1 VKDKKLNKM
10 DNKLIM
16 EKLKELVW
24 ENYMGIKSCDFK
36 GWYDGLSPIERAAW
50 NVKFDELH

>member
-1 VKDKKLNKM
+1 MN
-10 DNKLIM
+10 NSLII

-24 ENYMGIKSCDFK
+24 ENYRGIKSGDFK
-36 GWYDGLSPIERAAW
+36 GWYDGLNPVERAAW

>member
-1 VKDKKLNKM
+1 M

-36 GWYDGLSPIERAAW
+36 GWYDGLTPIERAAW